1 MSMRADML
9 SFAPAGGAAMAYAIH
24 EFIETPSIG
33 DTGAVTRI
41 GNMVLA
47 VFTAG
52 LIAVGARGASKV

>member
-1 MSMRADML
+1 
-9 SFAPAGGAAMAYAIH
+9 MAYAIH